1 MKIRRRSTAHGN
13 RLLSTRLGAA
23 QSYSFFRTQKE
34 GEIMTKAFAFLAL
47 FLAIWTGGGCASARR
62 TGAATKDATVAAG
75 QEVGDKTEDVAEK
88 VGDKTSDATITAAV
102 KMKFASDKA
111 VDALKIDVDTKDG
124 RVTLTGT
131 VNTKGEADRA
141 VALAR
146 TVEGVKSV
154 TPRLTIK
161 SG

>member
-1 MKIRRRSTAHGN
+1 
-13 RLLSTRLGAA
+13 
-23 QSYSFFRTQKE
+23 
-34 GEIMTKAFAFLAL
+34 MTKLFVFPAL
-47 FLAIWTGGGCASARR
+47 LLVMWLSAGCASARR

-102 KMKFASDKA
+102 KMKFAADKA
-111 VDALKIDVDTKDG
+111 VDALKIDVDTNDKL
-124 RVTLTGT
+124 VTLTGT
-131 VNTKGEADRA
+131 VNSKAEADKA

-146 TVEGVKSV
+146 SVEGVKAV

-161 SG
+161 SQ